1 MRLQASSGGLTIGET
16 DNRYFRVNATTN
28 GYQRINCNGALGY
41 AYDGLRV
48 DHAWQ
53 DAGNDWTAFRVSA
66 DTTGGA
72 GSGSAALAVDINSV
86 RRFAFKTSG
95 NIEQTGASVSAD
107 APLWNASQTWN
118 NAGVNF
124 TALKVNVVNT
134 ASGSASKLADFKVGG
149 TSQFSVFKDGKV
161 GMTTSGFGQ
170 FLWQQHDTYGFALKS
185 PDNNWVFC
193 AQNDGGIAAL
203 NVFAASTGRIAFKNT
218 TFHAGAVWQNQ
229 SIGLERQSDDKIKV
243 TNSGGAIRDFRAS
256 DYYDANDNR
265 ILTSQ
270 QAAVASASSP
280 DASDLASA
288 ITLVNE
294 LKSQLN
300 AALARLRSHGL
311 IAT

>member
-1 MRLQASSGGLTIGET
+1 MRLQAPSGGLTIGET

-53 DAGNDWTAFRVSA
+53 DAGNDWTALRVSA

-134 ASGSASKLADFKVGG
+134 ASGSASKLLDLQVGG
-149 TSQFSVFKDGKV
+149 ASKFVVDKNGAVGFICFGVSGTSDFALAPLGSGTALAVLNGTFGAINKPFCAMSLWAHDQIV
-161 GMTTSGFGQ
+161 GGSNTRIGWTNNGGSPAQVGTLDTAIGRNSAGVVEFNNGTAGNLRDWKARRGTFTEYAALEPTSEPSAPASGVVLFCVTSGGKAV
-170 FLWQQHDTYGFALKS
+170 LKVKS
-185 PDNNWVFC
+185 PS
-193 AQNDGGIAAL
+193 G
-203 NVFAASTGRIAFKNT
+203 NVG
-218 TFHAGAVWQNQ
+218 
-229 SIGLERQSDDKIKV
+229 
-243 TNSGGAIRDFRAS
+243 
-256 DYYDANDNR
+256 
-265 ILTSQ
+265 
-270 QAAVASASSP
+270 
-280 DASDLASA
+280 
-288 ITLVNE
+288 TLYTE
-294 LKSQLN
+294 P
-300 AALARLRSHGL
+300 
-311 IAT
+311 